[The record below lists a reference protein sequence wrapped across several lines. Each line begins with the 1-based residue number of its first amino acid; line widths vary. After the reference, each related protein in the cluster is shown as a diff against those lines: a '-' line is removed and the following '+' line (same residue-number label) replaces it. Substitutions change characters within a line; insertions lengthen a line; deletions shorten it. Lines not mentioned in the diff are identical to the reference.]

1 MKSAFIKKK
10 KKEKNP
16 KGKYLAPDFIAGRFP
31 AMLIWQI
38 IIIIF

>member
-1 MKSAFIKKK
+1 VGVQ
-10 KKEKNP
+10 EKCFHTEKTP